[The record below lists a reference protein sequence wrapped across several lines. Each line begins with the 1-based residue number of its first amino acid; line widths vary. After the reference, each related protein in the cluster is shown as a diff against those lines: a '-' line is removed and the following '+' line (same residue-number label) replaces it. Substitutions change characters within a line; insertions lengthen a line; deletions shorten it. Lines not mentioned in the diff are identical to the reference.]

1 MLWSYLLFLSE
12 SMQDCY
18 NWKQH
23 VDALRHEPSKGFP
36 NTSRGHNQGSCSWR
50 QEKDVPASGSLMNI
64 QSLFKMLN
72 GFTMKTKEEIGFSQ
86 DVPNNHLRLGLFSK
100 FVYFVRTI
108 IQNHLQR
115 QLILYSQSI
124 IFLRINGD

>member
-1 MLWSYLLFLSE
+1 
-12 SMQDCY
+12 
-18 NWKQH
+18 
-23 VDALRHEPSKGFP
+23 
-36 NTSRGHNQGSCSWR
+36 
-50 QEKDVPASGSLMNI
+50 MNI